1 MLAAMSNT
9 KMGFSKGRSGFA
21 AALLIALATGGAAH
35 AAEEAAA
42 SPWVNLHE
50 GSRVRLLT
58 IPGAAVNAAV
68 EVQLAPGWKT
78 YWRMPGDAGVP
89 PQFDWQGSENT
100 KAIEVL
106 YPAPHRLI
114 EPAAETIGYKGSV
127 VFPVKLAPVEAGKP
141 VNVKLDLEIG
151 ICKEICV
158 PAHAEFSAAI
168 PPSSVPSSPP
178 AVVAEALKAVPQT
191 AAAPDAA
198 RPSLIDFK
206 PDLAGPE
213 PRLVIKA
220 RFPGDPAA
228 ADIFIEAPDSI
239 YVPMTKRIGQEGG
252 GTISFES
259 KLSASTAQD
268 LKGKELTIT
277 LVGADGATEVRRPAR

>member
-1 MLAAMSNT
+1 MAAKSNA
-9 KMGFSKGRSGFA
+9 KMGFSKRCLGVA
-21 AALLIALATGGAAH
+21 AALFAAMAASAPVH
-35 AAEEAAA
+35 AAEEASA

-58 IPGAAVNAAV
+58 IPGATVNAAV

-89 PQFDWQGSENT
+89 PQFDWQGTENA

-127 VFPVKLAPVEAGKP
+127 VFPVKLPPAEANKP
-141 VNVKLDLEIG
+141 VKVKLDLEIG

-168 PPSSVPSSPP
+168 PPSPTPASPP
-178 AVVAEALKAVPQT
+178 AIVAEALKTVPEQG
-191 AAAPDAA
+191 AGKDPA
-198 RPSLIDFK
+198 RPSLVDFR
-206 PDLAGPE
+206 PDLTGPE
-213 PRLVIKA
+213 PKLVIKA
-220 RFPGDPAA
+220 RFPGDQAA
-228 ADIFIEAPDSI
+228 ADVFIEAPDSI
-239 YVPMTKRIGQEGG
+239 YVPMTKRTTQDAGG
-252 GTISFES
+252 VISFES

-268 LKGKELTIT
+268 LKGKDLTIT
-277 LVGADGATEVRRPAR
+277 LVGADGAAEVRQPAR

>member
-1 MLAAMSNT
+1 MS
-9 KMGFSKGRSGFA
+9 FSTWRFGFA
-21 AALLIALATGGAAH
+21 AALIMAVVGAGSARAAQEAT
-35 AAEEAAA
+35 A
-42 SPWVNLHE
+42 SAWVNLHE

-58 IPGAAVNAAV
+58 MPGAMVNAAV

-89 PQFDWQGSENT
+89 PQFDWQGSENAKT
-100 KAIEVL
+100 IEVL

-127 VFPVKLAPVEAGKP
+127 VFPVKLAPADAAKP
-141 VNVKLDLEIG
+141 VNLKLDLEIG

-168 PPSSVPSSPP
+168 APLPASTAPP
-178 AVVAEALKAVPQT
+178 AAVAEALKAVPQKSASNDT
-191 AAAPDAA
+191 T
-198 RPSLIDFK
+198 RPSLIDFT
-206 PDLAGPE
+206 PDLAGAE
-213 PRLVIKA
+213 PKLVIKA

-228 ADIFIEAPDSI
+228 ADVFIEAPDSI
-239 YVPMTKRIGQEGG
+239 YVPMTKRIGQAAD
-252 GTISFES
+252 GTVSFVS

-277 LVGADGATEVRRPAR
+277 LVAADGATEVRRPLP